1 MNISGKRKLSPHF
14 YPYGILLLF
23 SAGLLLWFLL
33 PAEGESAVKA
43 FGDYVKVL
51 REAEQML

>member
-33 PAEGESAVKA
+33 PA
-43 FGDYVKVL
+43 
-51 REAEQML
+51 